1 MENEQGKGFPGN
13 SVCANKTKQTPKT
26 ESGVLGEEQVVMTGF
41 KVSGV
46 FRDKSGF
53 TG

>member
-1 MENEQGKGFPGN
+1 MSRGKGFQET
-13 SVCANKTKQTPKT
+13 VYVQTKQTPKT
-26 ESGVLGEEQVVMTGF
+26 ESGVLGEQVVMTGF